1 MASFNCYAAQLAP
14 SRLRSREPAGA
25 VPTARAFRCMSTR
38 TLIFLRHGQYE
49 AESRGELTALGRE
62 QARLTA
68 KYLEGFQF
76 DVIWSSTLPR
86 ARETADIVSRHLD
99 GARVRHTGLLREGL
113 YTKVEGYDVPAAE
126 RREDRA
132 RADAAYAKI
141 VRTSRAPRRELVVCH
156 GNLIRYLMCRA
167 LHTPVS
173 KWLRMTTSH
182 CGLTRVIVR
191 DTGAVRVVSY
201 NETSHLPPTL
211 VT

>member
-1 MASFNCYAAQLAP
+1 V
-14 SRLRSREPAGA
+14 G
-25 VPTARAFRCMSTR
+25 TR
-38 TLIFLRHGQYE
+38 TLVFLRHGQYD

-68 KYLEGFQF
+68 KYLEGYSF
-76 DVIWSSTLPR
+76 DLVWSSTLPR
-86 ARETADIVSRHLD
+86 ARETAEIVTTEL
-99 GARVRHTGLLREGL
+99 GGLRVRHTSLLREGL
-113 YTKVEGYDVPAAE
+113 YTKVEGYEVPASE

-132 RADAAYAKI
+132 RADAAYAKL
-141 VRTSRAPRRELVVCH
+141 VRTSRADRTELVVCH

-167 LHTPVS
+167 LHTPVA

-201 NETSHLPPTL
+201 NETSHLPMML

>member
-1 MASFNCYAAQLAP
+1 M
-14 SRLRSREPAGA
+14 G
-25 VPTARAFRCMSTR
+25 TR
-38 TLIFLRHGQYE
+38 TLVFLRHGQYD

-68 KYLEGFQF
+68 KYLEGFRF
-76 DVIWSSTLPR
+76 DLVWSSTLPR
-86 ARETADIVSRHLD
+86 ARETAAIVTTEL
-99 GARVRHTGLLREGL
+99 GGLRVRHSGLLREGL
-113 YTKVEGYDVPAAE
+113 YTKVEGYEVPASE

-141 VRTSRAPRRELVVCH
+141 VRTSRVDRTELVVCH

-167 LHTPVS
+167 LHTPVA

-201 NETSHLPPTL
+201 NETSHLPMML

>member
-1 MASFNCYAAQLAP
+1 M
-14 SRLRSREPAGA
+14 G
-25 VPTARAFRCMSTR
+25 TR
-38 TLIFLRHGQYE
+38 TLVFLRHGQYD

-68 KYLEGFQF
+68 TYLEALRF
-76 DVIWSSTLPR
+76 DLVWSSTLPR
-86 ARETADIVSRHLD
+86 ARETAEIVAGHL
-99 GARVRHTGLLREGL
+99 GGMRVRHTGLLREGL
-113 YTKVEGYDVPAAE
+113 YTKVEGHEVPASE

-141 VRTSRAPRRELVVCH
+141 VRTSRAERTELVVCH

-167 LHTPVS
+167 LHTPVA

-182 CGLTRVIVR
+182 CGLSRVIVR
-191 DTGAVRVVSY
+191 ETGAVRVVSY
-201 NETSHLPPTL
+201 NETSHLPIKL

>member
-1 MASFNCYAAQLAP
+1 M
-14 SRLRSREPAGA
+14 G
-25 VPTARAFRCMSTR
+25 TR
-38 TLIFLRHGQYE
+38 TLVFLRHGQYE

-68 KYLEGFQF
+68 KYLEGLRF
-76 DVIWSSTLPR
+76 DLVWSSTLPR
-86 ARETADIVSRHLD
+86 ARETADIVAGHL
-99 GARVRHTGLLREGL
+99 GGIRVRHTGLLREGL
-113 YTKVEGYDVPAAE
+113 YTKVEGYDVPASE
-126 RREDRA
+126 RRADRA

-141 VRTSRAPRRELVVCH
+141 VRASRAERTELVVCH

-167 LHTPVS
+167 LHTPVA

-182 CGLTRVIVR
+182 CGLSRVIVR

-201 NETSHLPPTL
+201 NETSHLPIKL

>member
-1 MASFNCYAAQLAP
+1 MSAC
-14 SRLRSREPAGA
+14 
-25 VPTARAFRCMSTR
+25 STR

-49 AESRGELTALGRE
+49 AESRGELTPLGRE
-62 QARLTA
+62 QARLTG
-68 KYLEGFQF
+68 KYLEAFHF
-76 DVIWSSTLPR
+76 DVVWSSTLPR
-86 ARETADIVSRHLD
+86 ARETADIVAHQI
-99 GARVRHTGLLREGL
+99 GGMRVRHTGLLREGL
-113 YTKVEGYDVPAAE
+113 YTKVEGYEVPASE

-141 VRTSRAPRRELVVCH
+141 VRASRVERRELVVCH

-191 DTGAVRVVSY
+191 DTGAVRVMSY
-201 NETSHLPPTL
+201 NETSHLPTKL